1 MEHMEDFLIL
11 HPKLSNNKPVIESSF
26 FLSRSKRTNPAVN
39 TLQPISK
46 RAKRGIESFLEVLSN
61 ALAIVLM
68 FMTSWE
74 GLGMRRALKALS

>member
-1 MEHMEDFLIL
+1 MEDFLIL
-11 HPKLSNNKPVIESSF
+11 HPKLSSKMPVTESSF
-26 FLSRSKRTNPAVN
+26 FLSRSKRANPVVN

-61 ALAIVLM
+61 ALAIALM

-74 GLGMRRALKALS
+74 GLGTRRARKALS